1 MGSRRHCLIYAPTVE
16 RRDVMENADSV
27 DQGIEVLGR
36 IKAFGVRISRVS
48 PSGKYISQLRV
59 HKRRILLWWR
69 WETVGC
75 NISPTYEEAL
85 AVTGR
90 FVNSIF
96 CNPPPSG
103 YGHLPIILEY
113 GSVYQELPDGLE

>member
-1 MGSRRHCLIYAPTVE
+1 MGNIHHCLIYAPTVE

-36 IKAFGVRISRVS
+36 IKAFGVRVSRVS

-59 HKRRILLWWR
+59 HRRRLPLWWR
-69 WETVGC
+69 WETVGY
-75 NISPTYEEAL
+75 NVNPSYEEAL
-85 AVTGR
+85 AAVGR

-96 CNPPPSG
+96 CKPCPSG
-103 YGHLPIILEY
+103 YVCPPILLEY
-113 GSVYQELPDGLE
+113 RSIYQELPDGLE